1 MCWLDN
7 PVNAA
12 DEVAIGATP
21 AALLLLL
28 APAARENDEA
38 KVQSAANAPGGARGL
53 PFQIRGGMQTI
64 LALRLLA
71 PQDPSFFPLLV
82 DKIAHSPDFFREAP
96 LLLDLGA
103 VTELPPVDLS
113 GFIERLRQSRLIPVG
128 VQNGSAAWNEAA
140 TALGLAVFGAGGAA
154 SLPERP
160 AAPPRR
166 PMRDAAVPREAAA
179 VQPDV
184 ARGPAM
190 LIDGPIRGGQ
200 QVLAGDGDLVV
211 TAQVGHG
218 AEIAAAGHIH
228 VYAALRGRAFAG
240 INGDETA
247 MIFCDQLEAQLLS
260 IAGVHIVAE
269 ELDPKL
275 VGKRVRVRL
284 DQDRLVVQL
293 AG

>member
-1 MCWLDN
+1 M
-7 PVNAA
+7 
-12 DEVAIGATP
+12 
-21 AALLLLL
+21 
-28 APAARENDEA
+28 
-38 KVQSAANAPGGARGL
+38 QSAAQAPTGSRTL
-53 PFQIRGGMQTI
+53 PFQIRGGMQTM

-71 PQDPSFFPLLV
+71 PQDPNFFPLLV

-96 LLLDLGA
+96 MVLDVAA
-103 VTELPPVDLS
+103 VAEAEPGDLA
-113 GFIERLRQSRLIPVG
+113 GFIDRLRQSRLVPVG

-154 SLPERP
+154 NPPERP

-166 PMRDAAVPREAAA
+166 AVRDAPAA
-179 VQPDV
+179 PPPPPIH
-184 ARGPAM
+184 GPATV
-190 LIDGPIRGGQ
+190 IDGPIRGGQ
-200 QVLAGDGDLVV
+200 QILAAEGDLVV

-240 INGDETA
+240 INGDERA

-260 IAGVHIVAE
+260 IAGIHIVAE
-269 ELDPKL
+269 ELDPGL
-275 VGKRVRVRL
+275 VGRRVRIRL
-284 DQDRLVVQL
+284 EQDRLVVQP